1 MRRSSGLST
10 LASPSVPARVVLV
23 GGGHAHVQLL
33 ERWIRDPLPGAL
45 VTLVVDRTVAV
56 YSGMVPGFV
65 AGDYEVRDLSIDLAP
80 LARRAGV
87 ELIVAPAIGLDP
99 DGKRILLRGREPL
112 GYDLASLNVGSAVR
126 GLELPGVAGHALPTR
141 PIGVF
146 VDEVR
151 SRLDAARRRRAEKPV
166 RLVVVG
172 AGSGGV
178 ELAFVSRARLVAAGA
193 PPPAVTVVDSGDG
206 PLRGYPVG
214 LIRRV
219 RRHASAAGIVFR
231 TGAKVAGVEPDGL
244 LLQGGERLESDLV
257 LWATGAAPNGFT
269 RDVPLRKDPNGFLL
283 VRDTLEV
290 EGYDGLLAVGDC
302 AVPASAPWVPRA
314 GVYSVR
320 EGPVAERNLRARLAC
335 RPLESYRPQ
344 RDFLSLL
351 NIGHGRAVGC
361 KWGLSFEGRWTFRW
375 KDRLDRSF
383 VERFRPAA

>member
-1 MRRSSGLST
+1 M
-10 LASPSVPARVVLV
+10 PSAPRRVVLV

-33 ERWIRDPLPGAL
+33 ERWTREPLPGAR
-45 VTLVVDRTVAV
+45 VTLLVDRTVAM

-65 AGDYEVRDLSIDLAP
+65 AGYYEAPELSIDLAP

-87 ELIVAPAIGLDP
+87 ELIVAPATSLDP
-99 DGKRILLRGREPL
+99 EGMRILLHGREPL
-112 GYDLASLNVGSAVR
+112 DYDLASLNVGSTVR
-126 GLELPGVAGHALPTR
+126 GLDLPGVAGHALATR

-178 ELAFVSRARLVAAGA
+178 ELAFVSRARLLASGA

-206 PLRGYPVG
+206 PLRGYPGG
-214 LIRRV
+214 LIERVLRR
-219 RRHASAAGIVFR
+219 AQAAGIAFR
-231 TGAKVAGVEPDGL
+231 TGATVARVEEETL
-244 LLQGGERLESDLV
+244 ALEGGEHLESDLV
-257 LWATGAAPNGFT
+257 VWATGAAPNRFT
-269 RDVPLRKDPNGFLL
+269 RAAPLPKDPRGFLL
-283 VRDTLEV
+283 VGDGLEV
-290 EGYDGLLAVGDC
+290 VGHEGLFAVGDC
-302 AVPASAPWVPRA
+302 AVQASAPWVPRA

-320 EGPVAERNLRARLAC
+320 EGPVLERNLRARLAG

-351 NIGHGRAVGC
+351 NVGQGRAVGT
-361 KWGLSFEGRWTFRW
+361 KRGLSFEGKWVFRL
-375 KDRLDRSF
+375 KDRLDRAF
-383 VERFRPAA
+383 VERFRAEA